1 MPESL
6 FKMQQTR
13 TFFLILATTA
23 LNQLTAESQH
33 SQTPRIV
40 DIKTPDGTVLKASY
54 FAAAKPGPGV
64 LLFHQ
69 SNRTRTSWDDVAK
82 QLAAAGINTL
92 TVDVRGRAR
101 KERWPADLDAAF
113 QFLVSQPGVTRDL
126 IGIGGAGALGVDN
139 SVETARRHRGEVKAL
154 VLMSGETLRPQL
166 QFLHQASQL
175 PELFVVS
182 DDDEYPPTQQ
192 AMQLLYVTASNPSKK
207 LIHYSAVQ
215 DAPWKWYEPFDI
227 GKVPATGGHGTDL
240 FKPHPELRGI
250 IVNWFA
256 TTLIKTPGHAPA
268 DTIASAE
275 ILNQLQMPGGAD
287 QVAQQLTEARKK
299 DPQVQLFPEI
309 AASIVGQDF
318 MREGDVKSG
327 IEVFKLVVL
336 AYPDSADA
344 NDNLAGAYLKDGQKD
359 LARHHAE
366 KALAILDSHKV
377 PASSWTDTDEYR
389 GEIRH
394 SVEKTLKTLS
404 KKQG

>member
-1 MPESL
+1 MRTTQILLLLAVLL
-6 FKMQQTR
+6 FVRNAQ
-13 TFFLILATTA
+13 A
-23 LNQLTAESQH
+23 NS
-33 SQTPRIV
+33 PRVV
-40 DIKTPDGTVLKASY
+40 DLKTPDGTVLKGTY
-54 FAAAKPGPGV
+54 FAATKPGPGL

-101 KERWPADLDAAF
+101 KEWWPADLDTAF
-113 QFLVSQPGVTRDL
+113 QFLVSQPRVSRDV

-139 SVETARRHRGEVKAL
+139 SVETARRHSAEVKSL
-154 VLMSGETLRPQL
+154 VLISGETIRPQL

-192 AMQLLYVTASNPSKK
+192 AMQLLYVTASSSSKK

-215 DAPWKWYEPFDI
+215 DAPWKWYEPIDI

-250 IVNWFA
+250 IVNWFV

-275 ILNQLQMPGGAD
+275 IINELQIPSRAD
-287 QVAQQLTEARKK
+287 QIAQQLTEARSKN
-299 DPQVQLFPEI
+299 PQAQLFPEI
-309 AASIVGQDF
+309 TASIVGQDF
-318 MREGDVKSG
+318 MRDGDVKSG
-327 IEVFKLVVL
+327 IDVFKLVVL

-359 LARHHAE
+359 LAKQHAE

-377 PASSWTDTDEYR
+377 PASSWTDTEEYR
-389 GEIRH
+389 GEIRRDI
-394 SVEKTLKTLS
+394 EKILKQLTPGS
-404 KKQG
+404 

>member
-1 MPESL
+1 
-6 FKMQQTR
+6 
-13 TFFLILATTA
+13 
-23 LNQLTAESQH
+23 
-33 SQTPRIV
+33 
-40 DIKTPDGTVLKASY
+40 
-54 FAAAKPGPGV
+54 
-64 LLFHQ
+64 
-69 SNRTRTSWDDVAK
+69 
-82 QLAAAGINTL
+82 
-92 TVDVRGRAR
+92 
-101 KERWPADLDAAF
+101 
-113 QFLVSQPGVTRDL
+113 
-126 IGIGGAGALGVDN
+126 
-139 SVETARRHRGEVKAL
+139 
-154 VLMSGETLRPQL
+154 
-166 QFLHQASQL
+166 
-175 PELFVVS
+175 
-182 DDDEYPPTQQ
+182 
-192 AMQLLYVTASNPSKK
+192 
-207 LIHYSAVQ
+207 
-215 DAPWKWYEPFDI
+215 
-227 GKVPATGGHGTDL
+227 L

-404 KKQG
+404 EKQG